1 MKDVAVFSLFPLKS
15 GTEREI
21 QEGTSWR
28 VSWLLLAAWQEVA
41 PKEVQRSAKQYA
53 RRQEKWPEI

>member
-1 MKDVAVFSLFPLKS
+1 LKS

-53 RRQEKWPEI
+53 RRQEKLPEI